1 MRQKIK
7 LRNPFARVLASRLY
21 RRRMIKAKKGKGSY
35 KRRPKHSLGR
45 RFLFELLMPE
55 RMSAQGHKRTFA
67 GQPKI
72 WFFYF
77 FRAGVPGPFSGQS
90 RLPNNAQAAMAKTPQ
105 TPKAGGGPLN

>member
-1 MRQKIK
+1 MIALCRQWVYGSAVTKRAEENVMRRKIK

-55 RMSAQGHKRTFA
+55 RMSALGHKRTF
-67 GQPKI
+67 
-72 WFFYF
+72 FD
-77 FRAGVPGPFSGQS
+77 S
-90 RLPNNAQAAMAKTPQ
+90 RQNVRYW
-105 TPKAGGGPLN
+105 G

>member
-45 RFLFELLMPE
+45 RFLFKLLA
-55 RMSAQGHKRTFA
+55 RMVALD
-67 GQPKI
+67 
-72 WFFYF
+72 Y
-77 FRAGVPGPFSGQS
+77 
-90 RLPNNAQAAMAKTPQ
+90 
-105 TPKAGGGPLN
+105 GGLDPMRVIRVTSKP